1 MFSNVFFG
9 PTRFVWPGTFGIR
22 SMRFAPPRLL
32 PCHHQITSNHVLRHA
47 RKNIQKTPKVKNI
60 IFLKNNEK
68 SSKVKEFQFSRKH
81 ENPQNPTPRTLTIL
95 IMRLKNLKIREHVLT
110 IKRISAEFLFSRF
123 TTEMKRSN
131 RRIMLLGTV
140 AVGAQRS

>member
-1 MFSNVFFG
+1 MSPVLSNVFVCLTCFDSG
-9 PTRFVWPGTFGIR
+9 VCILRFHASYLASSDWPPHMLLENHKKTF
-22 SMRFAPPRLL
+22 
-32 PCHHQITSNHVLRHA
+32 
-47 RKNIQKTPKVKNI
+47 KKTPKVKNI
-60 IFLKNNEK
+60 NFLKNHEK
-68 SSKVKEFQFSRKH
+68 SPKVKESQFSQKH

-110 IKRISAEFLFSRF
+110 TKRISAEFLFSRF